1 MNNKFQE
8 AITPNEKHPSE
19 VSMEFKSENPILSET
34 EADPIIES
42 VEVNED
48 VELDAA
54 ERLFDDEVTYRT
66 IDLSRASY
74 IDEDNRRVR
83 MGVSSEEPVQRS
95 FGLEV
100 LSHKAED
107 VDMSFMASGSAP
119 LLDSHDMNRQIGVVE
134 EFRLDEAAKR
144 TTAVVRFG
152 RSSLAEEVYQDI
164 RDGIKKN
171 ISIGYRVTNLE
182 RTTNEQIGEH
192 YRASF
197 EPLEISVVSLP
208 ADTSKK
214 VGVGRS
220 KSNKTPNI
228 QVTKMENEK
237 QEINLDEVRSQSA
250 DEARKEFAKNS
261 KEILDLAAKHNK
273 RDLGNQAIQD
283 QLSVD
288 AFRGQLLDQI
298 SNDVPLETPNEIGLT
313 PKETQRFSVVKAIR
327 ALANPTDRR
336 SQEDAAFEFECSNAA
351 AAAEGKTSQGIML
364 PSDVLRNWSRD
375 MNSSDDSTLIAPDY
389 RGGDFIDVLRNA
401 STVMQAG
408 ATVLNGLKGNVT
420 IPKKTAASSAGWIAT
435 EGAAAAES
443 EMTTGSVTM
452 SPKVVGAFT
461 DATRLL
467 LGQSSL
473 SIENLIR
480 DDLAKGI
487 AQAIDVGGLMGS
499 GSSGQPRGIRNTS
512 GINTSTF
519 AAANPTWAEIV
530 GLESDIAA
538 DNALLGNLRYICTP
552 SEYGTMKVTSK
563 DTGSGQFLVSP
574 DGRVNGYDVIRS
586 QAVTSGDFYF
596 GNFADLLIGFF
607 SGLDLTVDPYSLST
621 TGSVRI
627 VALQNMDIAV
637 RHPESFILAN
647 DG

>member
-8 AITPNEKHPSE
+8 AITPNEEHPSE
-19 VSMEFKSENPILSET
+19 VSMEFKSENPILSEAD
-34 EADPIIES
+34 ADPIIES

-48 VELDAA
+48 VELDAT

-66 IDLSRASY
+66 INLSRASY

-273 RDLGNQAIQD
+273 RDLGNQAIANSASID
-283 QLSVD
+283 E
-288 AFRGQLLDQI
+288 FRGTLLNEI
-298 SNDVPLETPNEIGLT
+298 GNDTPLDTPATIGLT
-313 PKETQRFSVVKAIR
+313 PQETKRFSLMR
-327 ALANPTDRR
+327 AVNAMANPTDRKA
-336 SQEDAAFEFECSNAA
+336 QEAAAFEFECSAA
-351 AAAEGKTSQGIML
+351 AGDAQGRTAQGVML
-364 PSDVLRNWSRD
+364 PAEIMASWGQ
-375 MNSSDDSTLIAPDY
+375 
-389 RGGDFIDVLRNA
+389 RGMTMGNEGDLSGEDFRPQDFIDVLRAN
-401 STVMQAG
+401 SSIMSAG
-408 ATVLNGLKGNVT
+408 ATMLRGLTGDVK
-420 IPKKTAASSAGWIAT
+420 IPKKLTASAAAFVAT
-435 EGAAAAES
+435 EGGAVANQTPTIGNVS
-443 EMTTGSVTM
+443 LTPRTL
-452 SPKVVGAFT
+452 GAFVDT
-461 DATRLL
+461 TRQLMI
-467 LGQSSL
+467 QSSL
-473 SIENLIR
+473 DVENLIR
-480 DDLAKGI
+480 DDL
-487 AQAIDVGGLMGS
+487 
-499 GSSGQPRGIRNTS
+499 T
-512 GINTSTF
+512 
-519 AAANPTWAEIV
+519 
-530 GLESDIAA
+530 
-538 DNALLGNLRYICTP
+538 
-552 SEYGTMKVTSK
+552 
-563 DTGSGQFLVSP
+563 
-574 DGRVNGYDVIRS
+574 
-586 QAVTSGDFYF
+586 
-596 GNFADLLIGFF
+596 
-607 SGLDLTVDPYSLST
+607 
-621 TGSVRI
+621 
-627 VALQNMDIAV
+627 
-637 RHPESFILAN
+637 
-647 DG
+647 

>member
-1 MNNKFQE
+1 
-8 AITPNEKHPSE
+8 
-19 VSMEFKSENPILSET
+19 
-34 EADPIIES
+34 
-42 VEVNED
+42 
-48 VELDAA
+48 
-54 ERLFDDEVTYRT
+54 
-66 IDLSRASY
+66 
-74 IDEDNRRVR
+74 
-83 MGVSSEEPVQRS
+83 
-95 FGLEV
+95 
-100 LSHKAED
+100 
-107 VDMSFMASGSAP
+107 MASGTAP
-119 LLDSHDMNRQIGVVE
+119 LLNNHNMDEQIGVVE
-134 EFRLDEAAKR
+134 EYKLDEAAKR
-144 TTAVVRFG
+144 TVAVVRFG
-152 RSSLAEEVYQDI
+152 KSALAREVFDDVK
-164 RDGIKKN
+164 DGIKRN
-171 ISIGYRVTNLE
+171 ISVGYKVNKLEQSSNDKIGD
-182 RTTNEQIGEH
+182 H
-192 YRASF
+192 YRASWTPM
-197 EPLEISVVSLP
+197 EASVVSIP
-208 ADTSKK
+208 ADQSKQ

-220 KSNKTPNI
+220 KSNNIPNI

-237 QEINLDEVRSQSA
+237 QEINLEEVRSQSA

-364 PSDVLRNWSRD
+364 PTDVLRNWTRD

-452 SPKVVGAFT
+452 APKVVGAFT

-563 DTGSGQFLVSP
+563 DTGSGQFIVSP